1 MPRHCCVTGCSSNY
15 TRKNEK
21 SEFTSTFSV
30 LSECKGND
38 EKLQNWLRQIPRPTD
53 NFPLNINTVIC
64 IKHFAEEFIIRIDTA
79 TRPDGSVLSV
89 PRKIPKLAKDTYPSI
104 FHNCP
109 SYLSS
114 EPPTKRRKPE
124 DRQAE
129 MQTRDNQALQ
139 QFLTLDKVASFQEL
153 CLNFPK
159 HIPQSSLWNFKVT
172 DSCLLF
178 YIVDLSDVPCIRVSI
193 HVTDAMSV
201 IICCGGYR
209 VDGRNLDW
217 VIGKSGKLESYSQ
230 LTSLLSHYQGW
241 EREKVDFIGKVEM
254 ALILLH
260 SLCEQQCSIIS
271 DKDPEGDGAGNADD
285 QDGNVLTSTV
295 KCIRVVRH
303 VIQQLNLLQ
312 QCKTKYCGDYLHW
325 AFQVFPLSPTVYG
338 FLRESTLML
347 PHPVYLRK
355 LSSCFTVQP
364 GIVCN
369 SHITY
374 LTKKCQ
380 LLEPHERY
388 VTMLLDEIYVEPK
401 VTYKAGTVKGFA
413 ANCDMT
419 QATTVQ
425 AFMIC
430 SILSHRKDI
439 AALVPVKN
447 LTAPYLQEITM
458 HVIRMV
464 EKAGFRIICLISDNN
479 RVNGNMFRLLCG
491 GLLQPCI
498 DHPCDNSRK
507 LFFLFDTVHIF
518 KCIRNNWINQ
528 KDSDQTFLFPDML
541 DENLLHKAKFN
552 ILKQLHENEKNNLVK
567 LAPSLSFK
575 ALNPSNTERQSV
587 PLMLCIFNEKVVAA
601 LTLLSQQQNPKF
613 DKASVDDMYRI
624 VELRYNRV

>member
-1 MPRHCCVTGCSSNY
+1 MPRHCCVTGCCSNY

-21 SEFTSTFSV
+21 SDYTSTFSI

-38 EKLQNWLRQIPRPTD
+38 EKLQNWLRRIPRPSD
-53 NFPLNINTVIC
+53 NFPLNVNTGIC
-64 IKHFAEEFIIRIDTA
+64 IKHFAEAFVVRIDTA
-79 TRPDGSVLSV
+79 TRSDGSVLSV
-89 PRKIPKLAKDTYPSI
+89 PRKHPKLAKDAYPSI

-114 EPPTKRRKPE
+114 EPPVKRKKPE
-124 DRQAE
+124 DRHFE
-129 MQTRDNQALQ
+129 MQTRDDHALQ
-139 QFLTLDKVASFQEL
+139 QWLNLDKITSFQDL
-153 CLNFPK
+153 CLNFTK
-159 HIPQSSLWNFKVT
+159 HVPESSLWNFKVT
-172 DSCLLF
+172 DSCLLC
-178 YIVDLSDVPCIRVSI
+178 YILDISEVPCIRVSI
-193 HVTDAMSV
+193 RVTDAMSV
-201 IICCGGYR
+201 VICCGGYR
-209 VDGRNLDW
+209 VDDRNLEW
-217 VIGKSGKLESYSQ
+217 VIGDNGKLDSYSK

-241 EREKVDFIGKVEM
+241 ESGKVDFRGKVEM
-254 ALILLH
+254 ALVLLRDI
-260 SLCEQQCSIIS
+260 CEQQSSLIS
-271 DKDPEGDGAGNADD
+271 SRDPEDDGAGDADD
-285 QDGNVLTSTV
+285 EDGGNVISKV

-303 VIQQLNLLQ
+303 VVQQLDLLQ

-325 AFQVFPLSPTVYG
+325 AFQVFSLSPSAYG
-338 FLRESTLML
+338 FLRDSTLML

-355 LSSCFTVQP
+355 LSSCFTVEP
-364 GIVCN
+364 GTECN
-369 SHITY
+369 AHLTY

-388 VTMLLDEIYVEPK
+388 VTMLLDEIYVQPK
-401 VTYKAGTVKGFA
+401 VSYKGGTVKGFA

-447 LTAPYLQEITM
+447 LTAPYLKDITM
-458 HVIRMV
+458 HIIRMV
-464 EKAGFRIICLISDNN
+464 EKAGFRIVCLISDNN

-507 LFFLFDTVHIF
+507 LFFLFDTVHLF

-528 KDSDQTFLFPDML
+528 KDSDQTLTFPDML
-541 DENLLHKAKFN
+541 DANLIHKAKFSV
-552 ILKQLHENEKNNLVK
+552 LKQLHENEKNNHVK
-567 LAPSLSFK
+567 LAPSLSYK

-601 LTLLSQQQNPKF
+601 LKLVSQQQHPNF
-613 DKASVDDMYRI
+613 NKAAVDDTL
-624 VELRYNRV
+624 VFVW